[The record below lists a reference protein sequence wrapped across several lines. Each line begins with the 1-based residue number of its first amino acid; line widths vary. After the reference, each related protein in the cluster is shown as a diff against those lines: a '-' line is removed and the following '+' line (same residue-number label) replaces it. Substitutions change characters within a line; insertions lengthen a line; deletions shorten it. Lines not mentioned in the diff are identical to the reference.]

1 MKYQSSKFED
11 YIQKCNKFNIHKEIT
26 PLLDKVSNNI
36 KETNNL
42 ILYGPSG
49 TGKYTQALNYIKK
62 FSPTSLR
69 FERKM
74 NFRFDNKSDFIFKV
88 SDIHFEIDMSLL
100 GCKAKLV
107 FNDLYYHILDV
118 LSSRPNGSGVILC
131 KNFHTI
137 HSELLEIFYSYMQTL
152 KHKNLNLVYVILTE
166 SVSFIPNNILNRC
179 MIVPIKRPT
188 KSSYIKITNKSQ
200 FNNQELSS
208 ITNIKNLK
216 SKIYNLNNLDKKIVN
231 SIYNHVINYN
241 NIKFLELRDKLYEIF
256 IFNLDVH
263 TFTFNVIKKLIVNGY
278 LKEQHIDNVF
288 TKLYNFLKL
297 YNNNYRPIYHLERF
311 IFYLCI
317 EIHGLQ
323 QSM

>member
-26 PLLDKVSNNI
+26 PLLDNVSNNI

-88 SDIHFEIDMSLL
+88 SDIHFEIDLSLL

-118 LSSRPNGSGVILC
+118 LSGRPNGSGVILC

-152 KHKNLNLVYVILTE
+152 KHKNLNLVFVILTE

-179 MIVPIKRPT
+179 MVVPVKRPT

-200 FNNQELSS
+200 FNNHELSS

-216 SKIYNLNNLDKKIVN
+216 SKIYNLNNLDKKIVD
-231 SIYNHVINYN
+231 SIYNLIINYN

-263 TFTFNVIKKLIVNGY
+263 RFTFNVIKKLITDGH
-278 LKEQHIDNVF
+278 LKEEHIDNVF

-323 QSM
+323 QSV

>member
-26 PLLDKVSNNI
+26 PLLDNVITNI

-216 SKIYNLNNLDKKIVN
+216 SKIYNLNNLDKKIVD
-231 SIYNHVINYN
+231 SIYDHIINYN

-263 TFTFNVIKKLIVNGY
+263 TFTFNVIKKLIVNGH
-278 LKEQHIDNVF
+278 LKEKHIDNVF

>member
-1 MKYQSSKFED
+1 MKYQSTKFED
-11 YIQKCNKFNIHKEIT
+11 YIQNCKKFNMHKELL
-26 PLLDKVSNNI
+26 PLLDNIDNNI
-36 KETNNL
+36 KNTNNL

-49 TGKYTQALNYIKK
+49 TGKYTQALNYIKN
-62 FSPTSLR
+62 FSPTNLR

-74 NFRFDNKSDFIFKV
+74 NFNYDSKSDFIFKI

-118 LSSRPNGSGVILC
+118 LSSRPNGSGIILC

-152 KHKNLNLVYVILTE
+152 KHKNLNLVYIILTE

-179 MIVPIKRPT
+179 MVVPIKRPT
-188 KSSYIKITNKSQ
+188 KSSYIKVTNKSQ
-200 FNNQELSS
+200 FNNHKLSS
-208 ITNIKNLK
+208 IKNIKNLK
-216 SKIYNLNNLDKKIVN
+216 SKIYNLNCLDKKIVDK
-231 SIYNHVINYN
+231 IVDYIIHFQT
-241 NIKFLELRDKLYEIF
+241 IKFLELRDKLYEIF
-256 IFNLDVH
+256 IYNLDVH
-263 TFTFNVIKKLIVNGY
+263 NFIFNVIKKLIKDGY
-278 LKEQHIDNVF
+278 LMENHIDNVF
-288 TKLYNFLKL
+288 SKLHNFLKL

-323 QSM
+323 ESM

>member
-26 PLLDKVSNNI
+26 PLLENVSNNI
-36 KETNNL
+36 KETNNI

-49 TGKYTQALNYIKK
+49 TGKYTQALNHIKK

-74 NFRFDNKSDFIFKV
+74 NFRFDNKSDFIFKL

-188 KSSYIKITNKSQ
+188 KSSYIKITNKAQ

-208 ITNIKNLK
+208 IKNIKNLK
-216 SKIYNLNNLDKKIVN
+216 SKIYSLNHLDKKIVD
-231 SIYNHVINYN
+231 SIYNHIINFN
-241 NIKFLELRDKLYEIF
+241 DIKFLELRDKLYEIF

-278 LKEQHIDNVF
+278 LKEEHIDNIF

>member
-1 MKYQSSKFED
+1 MKYQSTKFED
-11 YIQKCNKFNIHKEIT
+11 YIQKCKKFNLHKEII
-26 PLLDKVSNNI
+26 PLLTDINTDI
-36 KETNNL
+36 KNTNNL

-49 TGKYTQALNYIKK
+49 IGKYTQALNYIKK
-62 FSPTSLR
+62 FSPTKLR

-74 NFRFDNKSDFIFKV
+74 NFNFDNKSDFIFKI

-100 GCKAKLV
+100 GCKAKIV

-118 LSSRPNGSGVILC
+118 LSSRPKGSGIILC
-131 KNFHTI
+131 KNFHMI

-152 KHKNLNLVYVILTE
+152 KHKNLNLVYIILTE

-188 KSSYIKITNKSQ
+188 KSNYMKITNKSQ

-208 ITNIKNLK
+208 IKNIKNLK
-216 SKIYNLNNLDKKIVN
+216 SKIYNLNNLDKKIVD
-231 SIYNHVINYN
+231 SIFEYIINYK
-241 NIKFLELRDKLYEIF
+241 NIKFIELRDKLYEIF
-256 IFNLDVH
+256 IYNLDVH
-263 TFTFNVIKKLIVNGY
+263 NFTFNVIKKLIITGH
-278 LKEQHIDNVF
+278 LKENHIDNIF
-288 TKLYNFLKL
+288 TKLHNFLKL

>member
-1 MKYQSSKFED
+1 
-11 YIQKCNKFNIHKEIT
+11 
-26 PLLDKVSNNI
+26 
-36 KETNNL
+36 
-42 ILYGPSG
+42 
-49 TGKYTQALNYIKK
+49 
-62 FSPTSLR
+62 
-69 FERKM
+69 
-74 NFRFDNKSDFIFKV
+74 
-88 SDIHFEIDMSLL
+88 
-100 GCKAKLV
+100 
-107 FNDLYYHILDV
+107 
-118 LSSRPNGSGVILC
+118 
-131 KNFHTI
+131 
-137 HSELLEIFYSYMQTL
+137 MQTL

-311 IFYLCI
+311 ILYLCI
-317 EIHGLQ
+317 KVHGLQ

>member
-11 YIQKCNKFNIHKEIT
+11 YIQKCNKFNIHREII
-26 PLLDKVSNNI
+26 PLLDNVSNNI

-216 SKIYNLNNLDKKIVN
+216 SKIYNLSNLDKKIVD
-231 SIYNHVINYN
+231 SIYDHIIHYN
-241 NIKFLELRDKLYEIF
+241 DIKFLEMRDKLYEIF

>member
-1 MKYQSSKFED
+1 MTD
-11 YIQKCNKFNIHKEIT
+11 
-26 PLLDKVSNNI
+26 VNNDI
-36 KETNNL
+36 KNTNNL

-49 TGKYTQALNYIKK
+49 IGKYTQALNYIKK
-62 FSPTSLR
+62 FSPTDLR

-74 NFRFDNKSDFIFKV
+74 NFNFDNKSDFIFKI

-100 GCKAKLV
+100 GCKAKIV

-118 LSSRPNGSGVILC
+118 LSSRPKGSGIILC
-131 KNFHTI
+131 KNFHMI

-152 KHKNLNLVYVILTE
+152 KHKNLNLVYIILTE

-179 MIVPIKRPT
+179 MVVPIKRPT
-188 KSSYIKITNKSQ
+188 KSNYIKITNKSY

-208 ITNIKNLK
+208 IKNIKNLK
-216 SKIYNLNNLDKKIVN
+216 SKIYNLNNLDKKIVD
-231 SIYNHVINYN
+231 SVFDYIVNYKT
-241 NIKFLELRDKLYEIF
+241 IKFIELRDKLYEIF
-256 IFNLDVH
+256 IYNLDVH
-263 TFTFNVIKKLIVNGY
+263 NFTYNIVKRLIVEGY
-278 LKEQHIDNVF
+278 LKEKHIDNIF

>member
-1 MKYQSSKFED
+1 M
-11 YIQKCNKFNIHKEIT
+11 HKEVL
-26 PLLDKVSNNI
+26 PLLDTINNDI
-36 KETNNL
+36 KNTNNL

-74 NFRFDNKSDFIFKV
+74 NFNFDNKSDFIFKI

-118 LSSRPNGSGVILC
+118 LSSRPSGSGIILC
-131 KNFHTI
+131 KNFQNI

-152 KHKNLNLVYVILTE
+152 THKNLNLVYIILTE

-179 MIVPIKRPT
+179 MVVPIKRPT
-188 KSSYIKITNKSQ
+188 KSEYIKVTNKSQ

-208 ITNIKNLK
+208 IKNIKDLK

-231 SIYNHVINYN
+231 SITEYIIYYQNIN
-241 NIKFLELRDKLYEIF
+241 FLELRDKLYEIF
-256 IFNLDVH
+256 IYNLDVH
-263 TFTFNVIKKLIVNGY
+263 RFTFNVIKKLINDGY
-278 LKEQHIDNVF
+278 LQEQHIDKVF

-317 EIHGLQ
+317 EIHGLEE
-323 QSM
+323 SM

>member
-11 YIQKCNKFNIHKEIT
+11 YIQKCNKFNIHKEII
-26 PLLDKVSNNI
+26 PLLDNVSNNI

-49 TGKYTQALNYIKK
+49 TGKYTQALSYIKK

-231 SIYNHVINYN
+231 SIYDHIINYN

>member
-26 PLLDKVSNNI
+26 PLLENINSNI

-49 TGKYTQALNYIKK
+49 TGKYTQALNYVKK

-74 NFRFDNKSDFIFKV
+74 NFRFDNKSEFIFKV

-131 KNFHTI
+131 KNFHAI

-179 MIVPIKRPT
+179 MVVPIKRPT

-216 SKIYNLNNLDKKIVN
+216 SKIYNLNNLDKKIVD
-231 SIYNHVINYN
+231 SIYDHIINYN

-263 TFTFNVIKKLIVNGY
+263 TFTFNVIKKLIINGY
-278 LKEQHIDNVF
+278 LKEEHIDNVF

>member
-1 MKYQSSKFED
+1 MKYQTSKFEE
-11 YIQKCNKFNIHKEIT
+11 YIQNCNKFNMHKEIT
-26 PLLDKVSNNI
+26 PLLDDVSKNI
-36 KETNNL
+36 KNTNNL

-62 FSPTSLR
+62 FSPTDLR

-74 NFRFDNKSDFIFKV
+74 NFNFDSKTDFIFKI

-118 LSSRPNGSGVILC
+118 LSSRPNGSGILLC

-152 KHKNLNLVYVILTE
+152 KHKNLNLVYIILTE
-166 SVSFIPNNILNRC
+166 SVSFIPSNILNRC

-188 KSSYIKITNKSQ
+188 KSNYIKITNRAQ

-216 SKIYNLNNLDKKIVN
+216 SKIYSLNNLDKKIVDT
-231 SIYNHVINYN
+231 IFEYIIHFQT
-241 NIKFLELRDKLYEIF
+241 IKFLEMRDKLYEIF
-256 IFNLDVH
+256 IYNLDVH
-263 TFTFNVIKKLIVNGY
+263 KFTFNIIQKLIITGY
-278 LKEQHIDNVF
+278 LSEQHIDNVF

-323 QSM
+323 QSV

>member
-11 YIQKCNKFNIHKEIT
+11 YIQKCNKFNIHKEII
-26 PLLDKVSNNI
+26 PLLDNVSNNI

-216 SKIYNLNNLDKKIVN
+216 SKIYNLSNLDKKIVD
-231 SIYNHVINYN
+231 SIYDHIIHYN
-241 NIKFLELRDKLYEIF
+241 DIKFLEMRDKLYEIF

>member
-11 YIQKCNKFNIHKEIT
+11 YIQKCNKFNIHKEIL
-26 PLLDKVSNNI
+26 PLLDSVNNNI

-62 FSPTSLR
+62 FSPTDLR

-74 NFRFDNKSDFIFKV
+74 NFRFDNKSDFIFKI

-118 LSSRPNGSGVILC
+118 LSSRPNCSGILLC

-152 KHKNLNLVYVILTE
+152 THKNLNLVYIILTE

-179 MIVPIKRPT
+179 MVVPIKRPT

-200 FNNQELSS
+200 FNNHELSS
-208 ITNIKNLK
+208 IKNIKNLK
-216 SKIYNLNNLDKKIVN
+216 SKIYNLNNLDKKIVDN
-231 SIYNHVINYN
+231 IFDYIINYQT
-241 NIKFLELRDKLYEIF
+241 IKFLELRDKLYEIF

-263 TFTFNVIKKLIVNGY
+263 HFTYNIIKKLINEGY
-278 LKEQHIDNVF
+278 LKEQHIDKVF
-288 TKLYNFLKL
+288 TKLHNFLKL

-323 QSM
+323 QSV

>member
-62 FSPTSLR
+62 FSPTCLR

-231 SIYNHVINYN
+231 SIYDHIINYN

-263 TFTFNVIKKLIVNGY
+263 TFTFNVINP
-278 LKEQHIDNVF
+278 NVSARCLF
-288 TKLYNFLKL
+288 N
-297 YNNNYRPIYHLERF
+297 
-311 IFYLCI
+311 
-317 EIHGLQ
+317 
-323 QSM
+323 

>member
-11 YIQKCNKFNIHKEIT
+11 YIQKCNKYNMHKEVL
-26 PLLDKVSNNI
+26 PLLDTINSDI
-36 KETNNL
+36 KNTNNL

-62 FSPTSLR
+62 FSPTTLR

-74 NFRFDNKSDFIFKV
+74 NFNFDNKTDFIFKI

-107 FNDLYYHILDV
+107 FNDLYYHILNV
-118 LSSRPNGSGVILC
+118 LSSRPNGSGIILC
-131 KNFHTI
+131 KNFQNI
-137 HSELLEIFYSYMQTL
+137 HSELLDIFYSYMQTL
-152 KHKNLNLVYVILTE
+152 KHKNLNLVYIILTE

-179 MIVPIKRPT
+179 MVVPIKRPT
-188 KSSYIKITNKSQ
+188 KSEYIKVTNKSQ

-208 ITNIKNLK
+208 IKNIKDLR

-231 SIYNHVINYN
+231 SIVDYIVYFQNIN
-241 NIKFLELRDKLYEIF
+241 FLELRDKLYEIF
-256 IFNLDVH
+256 IYNLDVH
-263 TFTFNVIKKLIVNGY
+263 HFTFNVVRKLIKDGY
-278 LKEQHIDNVF
+278 LQDQHIDNVF
-288 TKLYNFLKL
+288 TKLHNFLKL

-323 QSM
+323 ESV

>member
-1 MKYQSSKFED
+1 MKYQSTKFED
-11 YIQKCNKFNIHKEIT
+11 YIQNCKKFNLHKEII
-26 PLLDKVSNNI
+26 PLLSDINTDI
-36 KETNNL
+36 KNTNNL

-49 TGKYTQALNYIKK
+49 IGKYTQALNYIKK
-62 FSPTSLR
+62 FSPTDLR

-74 NFRFDNKSDFIFKV
+74 NFNFDNKSDFIFKI

-100 GCKAKLV
+100 GCKAKIV

-118 LSSRPNGSGVILC
+118 LSSRPKGSGIILC
-131 KNFHTI
+131 KNFHMI

-152 KHKNLNLVYVILTE
+152 KHKNLNLVYIILTE

-188 KSSYIKITNKSQ
+188 KSNYMKITNKSQ

-208 ITNIKNLK
+208 IKNIKNLK
-216 SKIYNLNNLDKKIVN
+216 SKIYNLNNLDNKIVN
-231 SIYNHVINYN
+231 SIFDYIISYK
-241 NIKFLELRDKLYEIF
+241 NIKFIELRDKLYEIF
-256 IFNLDVH
+256 IYNLDVH
-263 TFTFNVIKKLIVNGY
+263 NFIFNLIKKLIITGH
-278 LKEQHIDNVF
+278 LKEIHIDNVF

-323 QSM
+323 QGV

>member
-1 MKYQSSKFED
+1 MKYQSTKFED
-11 YIQKCNKFNIHKEIT
+11 YIQNCKKFNLHKEII
-26 PLLDKVSNNI
+26 PLLTDINNDI
-36 KETNNL
+36 KNTNNL

-49 TGKYTQALNYIKK
+49 IGKYTQALNYIKN

-74 NFRFDNKSDFIFKV
+74 YFNFDNKSDFIFKI

-100 GCKAKLV
+100 GCKAKIV

-118 LSSRPNGSGVILC
+118 LSSRPKGSGIILC
-131 KNFHTI
+131 KNFHMI

-152 KHKNLNLVYVILTE
+152 KHKNLNLVYIILTE

-188 KSSYIKITNKSQ
+188 KSNYIKITNKSQ

-208 ITNIKNLK
+208 IKNIKNLK
-216 SKIYNLNNLDKKIVN
+216 SKIYNLNNLDQKIVG
-231 SIYNHVINYN
+231 SIFNYIINYKT
-241 NIKFLELRDKLYEIF
+241 IKFIELRDKLYEIF
-256 IFNLDVH
+256 IYNLDVH
-263 TFTFNVIKKLIVNGY
+263 CFTFNIIKKLIITGH
-278 LKEQHIDNVF
+278 LKEQHIDKVF
-288 TKLYNFLKL
+288 TKLHNFLKL

-323 QSM
+323 

>member
-26 PLLDKVSNNI
+26 PLLENVSNNI
-36 KETNNL
+36 KETNNI

-49 TGKYTQALNYIKK
+49 TGKYTQALNHIKK

-74 NFRFDNKSDFIFKV
+74 NFRFDNKSDFIFKL

-118 LSSRPNGSGVILC
+118 LSSRPNGSGIILC

-188 KSSYIKITNKSQ
+188 KSSYIKITNKAQ

-208 ITNIKNLK
+208 IKNIKNLK
-216 SKIYNLNNLDKKIVN
+216 SKIYSLNHLDKKIVD
-231 SIYNHVINYN
+231 SIYNHIINFN
-241 NIKFLELRDKLYEIF
+241 DIKFLELRDKLYEIF

-278 LKEQHIDNVF
+278 LKEEHIDNIF

>member
-11 YIQKCNKFNIHKEIT
+11 YIQKCNKYNMHKEVL
-26 PLLDKVSNNI
+26 PLLDTINNDI
-36 KETNNL
+36 KNTNNL

-74 NFRFDNKSDFIFKV
+74 NFNFDNKSDFIFKI

-118 LSSRPNGSGVILC
+118 LSSRPSGSGIILC
-131 KNFHTI
+131 KNFQNI

-152 KHKNLNLVYVILTE
+152 THKNLNLVYIILTE

-179 MIVPIKRPT
+179 MVVPIKRPT
-188 KSSYIKITNKSQ
+188 KSEYIKVTNKSQ

-208 ITNIKNLK
+208 IKNIKDLK

-231 SIYNHVINYN
+231 SITEYIIYYQNIN
-241 NIKFLELRDKLYEIF
+241 FLELRDKLYEIF
-256 IFNLDVH
+256 IYNLDVH
-263 TFTFNVIKKLIVNGY
+263 RFTFNVIKKLINDGY
-278 LKEQHIDNVF
+278 LQEQHIDKVF

-317 EIHGLQ
+317 EIHGLEE
-323 QSM
+323 SM

>member
-1 MKYQSSKFED
+1 MKYQSTKFED
-11 YIQKCNKFNIHKEIT
+11 YIQKCKKFNLHKEII
-26 PLLDKVSNNI
+26 PLLTDVNNDI
-36 KETNNL
+36 KNTNNL
-42 ILYGPSG
+42 NLYGPSG
-49 TGKYTQALNYIKK
+49 IGKYTQALNYIKK
-62 FSPTSLR
+62 FSPTDLR

-74 NFRFDNKSDFIFKV
+74 NFNFDNKSDFIFKI

-100 GCKAKLV
+100 GCKAKIV

-118 LSSRPNGSGVILC
+118 LSSRPKGSGIILC
-131 KNFHTI
+131 KNFHMI

-152 KHKNLNLVYVILTE
+152 KHKNLNLVYIILTE

-179 MIVPIKRPT
+179 MVVPIKRPT
-188 KSSYIKITNKSQ
+188 KSNYIKITNKSY

-208 ITNIKNLK
+208 IKNIKNLK
-216 SKIYNLNNLDKKIVN
+216 SKIYNLNNLDKKIVD
-231 SIYNHVINYN
+231 SVFDYIVNYKT
-241 NIKFLELRDKLYEIF
+241 IKFIELRDKLYEIF
-256 IFNLDVH
+256 IYNLDVH
-263 TFTFNVIKKLIVNGY
+263 NFTYNIVKRLIVEGY
-278 LKEQHIDNVF
+278 LKENHIDNIF

>member
-1 MKYQSSKFED
+1 MKYQSTKFED
-11 YIQKCNKFNIHKEIT
+11 YIQNCKKFNLHKEII
-26 PLLDKVSNNI
+26 PLLSNVNTDI
-36 KETNNL
+36 KNTNNL

-49 TGKYTQALNYIKK
+49 IGKYTQALNYIKK
-62 FSPTSLR
+62 FSPTDLR

-74 NFRFDNKSDFIFKV
+74 NFNFDNKSDFIFKI

-100 GCKAKLV
+100 GCKAKIV

-118 LSSRPNGSGVILC
+118 LSSRPKGSGIILC
-131 KNFHTI
+131 KNFHMI

-152 KHKNLNLVYVILTE
+152 KHKNLNLVYIILTE

-188 KSSYIKITNKSQ
+188 KSNYMKITNKSQ

-208 ITNIKNLK
+208 IKNIKNLK
-216 SKIYNLNNLDKKIVN
+216 SKIYNLNNLDNKIVN
-231 SIYNHVINYN
+231 SIFDYIINYK
-241 NIKFLELRDKLYEIF
+241 NIKFIELRDKLYEIF
-256 IFNLDVH
+256 IYNLDVH
-263 TFTFNVIKKLIVNGY
+263 NFTFNIIKKLIITGH
-278 LKEQHIDNVF
+278 LKENHIDNVF

>member
-1 MKYQSSKFED
+1 MKYQSTKFED
-11 YIQKCNKFNIHKEIT
+11 YIQNCKKFNLHKEII
-26 PLLDKVSNNI
+26 PLLTDISTDI
-36 KETNNL
+36 KNTNNL

-49 TGKYTQALNYIKK
+49 IGKYTQALNYIKK
-62 FSPTSLR
+62 FSPTDLR

-74 NFRFDNKSDFIFKV
+74 NFNFDNKSDFIFKI

-100 GCKAKLV
+100 GCKAKIV

-118 LSSRPNGSGVILC
+118 LSSRPKGSGIILC
-131 KNFHTI
+131 KNFHMI

-152 KHKNLNLVYVILTE
+152 KHKNLNLVYIILTE

-188 KSSYIKITNKSQ
+188 KSNYMKITNKSQ

-208 ITNIKNLK
+208 IKNIKNLK
-216 SKIYNLNNLDKKIVN
+216 SKIYSLNNLDKKIVD
-231 SIYNHVINYN
+231 SIFEYIINYKD
-241 NIKFLELRDKLYEIF
+241 IKFIELRDKLYEIF
-256 IFNLDVH
+256 IYNLDVH
-263 TFTFNVIKKLIVNGY
+263 SFTFNIVKKLIIAGH
-278 LKEQHIDNVF
+278 LKENHIDNIF
-288 TKLYNFLKL
+288 TKLHNFLKL

>member
-26 PLLDKVSNNI
+26 PLLENVSNNI
-36 KETNNL
+36 KETNNI

-49 TGKYTQALNYIKK
+49 TGKYTQALNHIKK

-74 NFRFDNKSDFIFKV
+74 NFRFDNKSDFIFKL

-118 LSSRPNGSGVILC
+118 LSSRPNGSGIILC

-188 KSSYIKITNKSQ
+188 KSSYIKITNKAQ

-208 ITNIKNLK
+208 IKNIKNLK
-216 SKIYNLNNLDKKIVN
+216 SKIYSLNHLDKKIVD
-231 SIYNHVINYN
+231 SIYNHIINFN
-241 NIKFLELRDKLYEIF
+241 DIKFLELRDKLYEIF

-278 LKEQHIDNVF
+278 LKEQHIDNIF

>member
-1 MKYQSSKFED
+1 MKYQSTKFED
-11 YIQKCNKFNIHKEIT
+11 YIQNCKKFNLHKEII
-26 PLLDKVSNNI
+26 PLLSDINTDI
-36 KETNNL
+36 KNTNNL

-49 TGKYTQALNYIKK
+49 IGKYTQALNYIKK
-62 FSPTSLR
+62 FSPTDLR

-74 NFRFDNKSDFIFKV
+74 NFNFDNKSDFIFKI

-100 GCKAKLV
+100 GCKAKIV

-118 LSSRPNGSGVILC
+118 LSSRPKGSGIILC
-131 KNFHTI
+131 KNFHMI

-152 KHKNLNLVYVILTE
+152 KHKNLNLVYIILTE

-188 KSSYIKITNKSQ
+188 KSNYMKITNKSQ

-208 ITNIKNLK
+208 IKNIKNLK
-216 SKIYNLNNLDKKIVN
+216 SKIYNLNNLDNKIVN
-231 SIYNHVINYN
+231 SIFDYIISYK
-241 NIKFLELRDKLYEIF
+241 NIKFIELRDKLYEIF
-256 IFNLDVH
+256 IYNLDVH
-263 TFTFNVIKKLIVNGY
+263 NFIFNLIKKLIITGH
-278 LKEQHIDNVF
+278 LKEIHIDNVF